1 LNKIIGILTKTVS
14 VIWLV
19 YINSTTNKFFKQPV
33 INIGKPKYISIGP
46 KDDHQKQKALL
57 IQYEWAHSR
66 VMDYSNYD
74 CFTMIIIIFYF

>member
-1 LNKIIGILTKTVS
+1 MNKIIGILTKTVS

-57 IQYEWAHSR
+57 IQYEWAQWR
-66 VMDYSNYD
+66 EGLLK
-74 CFTMIIIIFYF
+74 FELFYLEFFSFSFY